1 MSWKDEAGAT
11 HWGDDNSKAYKKHL
25 QAKADA
31 KPTEVKPIGAKPAEV
46 KPAVVAPAVEVEAK
60 RK

>member
-1 MSWKDEAGAT
+1 MIVSWKDENGAT

-31 KPTEVKPIGAKPAEV
+31 KPTEAKPTEV
-46 KPAVVAPAVEVEAK
+46 KPAVVASAVEVEAK